1 MQSMSRADIVTQ
13 TVAMDTAAHIAAVE
27 TENAALLAAAR
38 SGPLDTPVPSCPAWD
53 VAALVGHLGS
63 VHRWVLGWL
72 ETGGRTPLEQPP
84 AGDAVLDWF
93 EAGVPR
99 LVDALRAL
107 EPTATAASFI
117 GDQPATFWPRR
128 QAHEAA
134 IHRWDGER
142 ALDRAQP
149 IDAPLAVDGVDE
161 FFDTF
166 LLQRLGRAVLTGSGE
181 TIHLHATDDGIEGG
195 EWLLTLASDGVE
207 VEHGHGKGDA
217 AVRAPAS
224 DLVLF
229 VWNRIDL
236 DQLEVFGDAAL
247 LEQWRKSV
255 SI

>member
-1 MQSMSRADIVTQ
+1 MGRRAS
-13 TVAMDTAAHIAAVE
+13 
-27 TENAALLAAAR
+27 AR
-38 SGPLDTPVPSCPAWD
+38 SS
-53 VAALVGHLGS
+53 AAD
-63 VHRWVLGWL
+63 RRAPR
-72 ETGGRTPLEQPP
+72 GR
-84 AGDAVLDWF
+84 
-93 EAGVPR
+93 
-99 LVDALRAL
+99 
-107 EPTATAASFI
+107 
-117 GDQPATFWPRR
+117 
-128 QAHEAA
+128 
-134 IHRWDGER
+134 
-142 ALDRAQP
+142 
-149 IDAPLAVDGVDE
+149 
-161 FFDTF
+161 F